1 VTPEAEA
8 SVPAED
14 VKVMVAPATGVPL
27 ESVAVAVMV
36 APVLLPATMLAR
48 LEVTAMALTTP
59 PPPPPP
65 PEVDSVSLPQAAS
78 IRAAAAHAIIPSF
91 RISVILRSTMASVR
105 NYAITRLIQ
114 V

>member
-1 VTPEAEA
+1 
-8 SVPAED
+8 
-14 VKVMVAPATGVPL
+14 
-27 ESVAVAVMV
+27 VAVAVMV